1 MTALRDGVRVFAVLR
16 AGEQPRADERPVR
29 FGGAE
34 DAARF
39 LERIGAAPQG
49 AHALRDLLDDGFG
62 AARLRDAEVPR
73 VLAPRFASGEL
84 RAVEIHGRVR
94 LSLGPDEYLLLD
106 RAEPPRRDE
115 ILRGFH
121 SPEEA
126 ERFLGRMWDDQRGR
140 RPLAAE
146 MRRVL
151 RHPADQPA
159 TAMRDLAVR
168 LASGSIRMVR
178 IAPVIAPAPSGAHTG
193 GAARVPAAAPAPE
206 PPAAASPPSAAPPPM
221 LPGAVTCGEA
231 WAAVNG
237 ETQRILARGGD
248 ADPIERNRHITAA
261 YAELYQRNPRLEWS
275 GLAAIVSRQGGC
287 AMEHARDTMGP
298 VNYDFYYRRQGRP
311 YIGEQPPVYGP
322 RAAGA
327 MTAYNGLADTN
338 EAIFGSIYPVMRFYD
353 RHGME
358 GMRRC
363 GSAQPAE
370 PLTRTRDGRAL
381 PKGQG
386 TEPALFEALSLI
398 DSDDPLRIQ
407 EGSARIARY
416 EQGRIVQ
423 NLIYDDWETRTVF
436 SANQWA
442 AEHPTFGE
450 AARALGARRPEIP
463 LSAEC
468 GAVPV
473 VRFEGDITVARD
485 RIAYYHSLMRQFRSR
500 PATWRE
506 ATMNTLVRR
515 GR

>member
-16 AGEQPRADERPVR
+16 AGELPRADERPVR

-39 LERIGAAPQG
+39 LERIGAAPHG
-49 AHALRDLLDDGFG
+49 AHALRDLLGDGFG

-94 LSLGPDEYLLLD
+94 LTLGTDEYLLLD
-106 RAEPPRRDE
+106 RSEPLRRGE
-115 ILRGFH
+115 IMRGFH

-126 ERFLGRMWDDQRGR
+126 ERFLQRMWDDLRGR

-151 RHPADQPA
+151 RQPTDQPT
-159 TAMRDLAVR
+159 TAMRDLAAR
-168 LASGSIRMVR
+168 LASGSVRLVR
-178 IAPVIAPAPSGAHTG
+178 IAPIIAPAPSGAHTG
-193 GAARVPAAAPAPE
+193 GAARVPTAAPAPE
-206 PPAAASPPSAAPPPM
+206 PRAAASPPSAAPPM
-221 LPGAVTCGEA
+221 LPGAVPCGQA
-231 WAAVNG
+231 WESVNN
-237 ETQRILARGGD
+237 ETRRILAQGGD

-275 GLAAIVSRQGGC
+275 GLAAIVSRHGGC

-298 VNYDFYYRRQGRP
+298 VNYDFYYRRQARP
-311 YIGEQPPVYGP
+311 YWGEQPPVYGP

-338 EAIFGSIYPVMRFYD
+338 EAIFSSIYPVMRFYD

-363 GSAQPAE
+363 GSAQPAGS
-370 PLTRTRDGRAL
+370 LTRTRDGRAL

-386 TEPALFEALSLI
+386 TEPALVSALNLI
-398 DSDDPLRIQ
+398 DSGVPARVR
-407 EGSARIARY
+407 EGSAQIAGY
-416 EQGRIVQ
+416 EQRRIVQ
-423 NLIYDDWETRTVF
+423 DLIYADPETRLVF
-436 SANQWA
+436 SANQKA
-442 AEHPTFGE
+442 AEHPWVGG

-468 GAVPV
+468 GAAPV

-485 RIAYYHSLMRQFRSR
+485 RVTYYHSLMQQFRAR
-500 PATWRE
+500 PATWKE
-506 ATMNTLVRR
+506 ATMSTLVRR